1 MKIKV
6 NSKDVLEIAKA
17 LKCGWLDM
25 GKIAS
30 FQSLLDGYNPPKE
43 IKRDEL
49 NYYLDC
55 LYKGWGYIPTD
66 RKQIEETMLQG
77 LNADL
82 LEKWEKRIED
92 GSVYKRI
99 VKEAF
104 FGMVAIRALGG
115 TFTNIEPDFS
125 FTNGEPPTF
134 K

>member
-25 GKIAS
+25 GKIAT

-55 LYKGWGYIPTD
+55 LYKGWGYKPTD
-66 RKQIEETMLQG
+66 KETVNEMMLQG
-77 LNADL
+77 LDADL
-82 LEKWEKRIED
+82 LEKWEKHIKSDR
-92 GSVYKRI
+92 VYKRM

-104 FGMVAIRALGG
+104 LGMVAIRALGG
-115 TFTNIEPDFS
+115 TFTDKEPDFS
-125 FTNGEPPTF
+125 FTGEEKPNF
-134 K
+134 